1 MLLMGNH
8 HIDSTLHMIMMVHV
22 YAQTRRLSLGRL
34 TCLDQTCAIREND
47 QAPRKSQN
55 AAEEELKAAR

>member
-8 HIDSTLHMIMMVHV
+8 HVDSTLHMIVMIHV
-22 YAQTRRLSLGRL
+22 YALTGRLSLDRF

-47 QAPRKSQN
+47 QTPRKSQN
-55 AAEEELKAAR
+55 AAKEELKAAG